1 MRRVIPCPVPSPR
14 PRALRLLLLA
24 AGLVVPSCG
33 ERVDQAQVSATR
45 AVDAI
50 AQTVLAHR
58 KSYAQAV
65 VERLGEA
72 HVVTADED
80 FQVRNTLPLPAQF
93 LRMSAE
99 HVARSPVGDQASFAL
114 ISDWA
119 INRSN
124 RPRSEFERKGL
135 RELKAHPEKPY
146 RGIQTVGGRRYFSS
160 LYADRAVTRA
170 CIDCHNA
177 HADSPRHDFRL
188 GDLMGAL
195 VVTIALED

>member
-1 MRRVIPCPVPSPR
+1 MSVLLVSGGL
-14 PRALRLLLLA
+14 ALSA
-24 AGLVVPSCG
+24 CG
-33 ERVDQAQVSATR
+33 EREDQAQVTAAR

-65 VERLGEA
+65 VERLGQA
-72 HVVTADED
+72 HVIAAEED
-80 FQVRNTLPLPAQF
+80 YEARKSLPLPAQF

-99 HVARSPVGDQASFAL
+99 HVARSAVGSQASFAL

-135 RELKAHPEKPY
+135 RELKAHPETPY
-146 RGIQTVGGRRYFSS
+146 RGIQRVGGRRYFSS

-177 HADSPRHDFRL
+177 HADSPRQDFRL

>member
-1 MRRVIPCPVPSPR
+1 MVWAWEGMAGRGMGMSLCV
-14 PRALRLLLLA
+14 
-24 AGLVVPSCG
+24 AGLLMTSCG
-33 ERVDQAQVSATR
+33 DKVDEAQVAATR

-58 KSYAQAV
+58 QSYAQAV
-65 VERLGEA
+65 VERLAGAQVVKAEEDYEA
-72 HVVTADED
+72 HKA
-80 FQVRNTLPLPAQF
+80 LPLPAQF

-99 HVARSPVGDQASFAL
+99 HVARSSVGSQASFAL

-119 INRSN
+119 INRTN
-124 RPRSEFERKGL
+124 RPRSDFERKGL
-135 RELKAHPEKPY
+135 KELKAHPETPY
-146 RGIQTVGGRRYFSS
+146 RGIQRVGGRRYFSS

-177 HADSPRHDFRL
+177 HDDSPRRDFRL
-188 GDLMGAL
+188 GDMMGAL